1 MPRKKLTKAQVR
13 RKMTSMLG
21 SANLLALDKFTNKGD
36 SNVTMSF
43 DKLRKMGD
51 DLFSALKRVK

>member
-1 MPRKKLTKAQVR
+1 MPKKKLTKAQVKR
-13 RKMTSMLG
+13 RMTTMLG
-21 SANLLALDKFTNKGD
+21 SANVLALDKFANKSD